1 MKIITHGKVNIKSS
15 NMSSI
20 DYPVQFFLKAL
31 LVALGSEKKLC
42 FDDFR
47 IDYTVH
53 AFVYAEKVSTY

>member
-1 MKIITHGKVNIKSS
+1 
-15 NMSSI
+15 MSSI